1 MGIKILIELIGGVA
15 LLLWGLQMVNTGIV
29 RAFGA
34 SFRRFLGKVLKN
46 RFQSFLAGVGVTAI
60 LQSSTATALMLTSFS
75 ASGFVEL
82 VPALAVMLGANV
94 GTTLIVQILS
104 FDTSAFAPLL
114 LIFGFMVFRQGKR
127 TIYKDLGRV
136 FIGLGLMLFSLRVLV
151 ESLAPVETSGTAREL
166 FAAMTNDPLLTLL
179 IGTIITWAAHSS
191 VATVL
196 LTMSLAHS
204 ALITPVAALALVL
217 GANLGSALNPLLEGL
232 ADDNPAHRRMPV
244 GNMVNR
250 VIGCLVFMPFLLPIA
265 NLLGNIEP
273 NSSRLIADFHM
284 LFNIIMA
291 IIFIFPLGI
300 IAGLLKKMLPDAKVT
315 NDPSIP
321 VYLDEN
327 AIEVPTVALACAARE
342 TMRMGDIVDQMF
354 QQTLTAIM
362 TNDRK
367 LVAEISSMDNA
378 VDRLHKAI
386 MLYVVKVTRDR
397 LNETEGRRSMEILS
411 LAINLEHIGDIIDK
425 NLMELAN
432 KKIKYQ
438 LQFSEEGAEELKEYH
453 KVVGNNLKL
462 AMSIFLSGDVKLA
475 KHLLDEKLRLK
486 KLELKSSEKHV
497 TRLQKGRIESLET
510 SALHLDIIRDF
521 KRIHSH
527 ICSTA
532 YPALEAA
539 GELDAMD
546 LHPLHLTAAQT
557 ADD

>member
-196 LTMSLAHS
+196 LTMSLTHS

>member
-510 SALHLDIIRDF
+510 SALHL
-521 KRIHSH
+521 
-527 ICSTA
+527 
-532 YPALEAA
+532 
-539 GELDAMD
+539 
-546 LHPLHLTAAQT
+546 
-557 ADD
+557 